1 MPRWLALLLQ
11 LMASSAV
18 SGVGE
23 DRCLLL
29 VSFSNSDAPSLKL
42 RVKCGAPLAEC
53 VRDALVGQ
61 AVERIE
67 VFDPAAQQF
76 VPAAHEQSLARLQRQ
91 TRILVTLSR
100 PATAEPPALIE
111 GRRFSDITSI
121 GGVSMNI
128 AEDGEGRAGEGTG
141 LVTWDSSISLARWLE
156 LHREEHV
163 EGKRILELG
172 SGTGVVGIAAALL
185 GATRVLL
192 TDLNYTLPN
201 TRSNVDRNRRYF
213 RLGSSVD
220 VAELDWFRPETY
232 PSSETFDLVIA
243 ADVVWVDQLV
253 PGLVN
258 ALRSAAATGA
268 VCLIGHQTRTTAT
281 DNLLFKHL
289 SQAGFT
295 VTTLPYPSEYSSPK
309 LKVLLCTLEKP
320 E

>member
-11 LMASSAV
+11 LMASRAV

-42 RVKCGAPLAEC
+42 RVKCGAPLAES

-76 VPAAHEQSLARLQRQ
+76 VPANSHEQSLASLQRQ

-100 PATAEPPALIE
+100 PTAEPPALIE

-121 GGVSMNI
+121 GGVAMNI

-232 PSSETFDLVIA
+232 PSSETFDLVLA
-243 ADVVWVDQLV
+243 ADVVWVEQLV

-258 ALRSAAATGA
+258 ALRAAAATGA

-295 VTTLPYPSEYSSPK
+295 VTTLPYPSEYSSAK